1 MFKLNRKVAVW
12 SAAFAAATAATVG
25 PMPTVIAQEQAVEE
39 VIVTGS
45 RIRRPGLESG
55 SPIVSVGAEEFE
67 LQQEVELEQVLRTL
81 PSTTIGDNENVN
93 NGTGGYTT
101 ANLRGLG
108 ANRNLVLLNGKRMA
122 PANYNGTVDL
132 STIPTALIERV
143 DVITGG
149 ASAVYGSDAIAGAI
163 NVVMKNN
170 FEGFDLQ
177 INNTTSGDNDGDR
190 DNISLTLGS
199 ALEGGRGHVA
209 LNLSWSE
216 REPLLLGQRD
226 IGTVGIRTS
235 NGAGLTEFLAGQGAT
250 KPIEGCTGPDVAA
263 TGGSTTAMPTR
274 ANIAGAGNVGQFLND
289 RTLYTGDARTGRG
302 ARGGCS
308 VFNYS
313 PYNFFRTPQERY
325 NAFFTGNFEFDEQ
338 LEVYSTVNYSNITVD
353 QQVAPSGTFGARFN
367 VPMANPFIGDQARA
381 EILSFANQAVG
392 LGTLKPGATG
402 DNWNDVNGNGVV
414 DNADYLKMQLRR
426 RTLEL
431 GTRSESYDT
440 ENFSFL
446 VGARGNL
453 MGDWNYDA
461 SFQYG
466 ESNRTTVRGGYT
478 NLTNIQFALDSTD
491 GVTCA
496 NGDSTCVPLDIFG
509 GYGTITPAMAGY
521 ATAIAFQQQK
531 YDQAIG
537 QIILDGP
544 VDAIQLPSASTPLAL
559 SVGYETRDEF
569 G

>member
-39 VIVTGS
+39 VVVTGS

-55 SPIVSVGAEEFE
+55 SPIISIGAEEFE

-93 NGTGGYTT
+93 NGTNGYTS

-108 ANRNLVLLNGKRMA
+108 ANRNLILLNGKRMA
-122 PANYNGTVDL
+122 PANYSGTVDL

-235 NGAGLTEFLAGQGAT
+235 DGAGLTEFLAGQGAPQ
-250 KPIEGCTGPDVAA
+250 PIEGCTGPDVAA

-274 ANIAGAGNVGQFLND
+274 ANIAGAGNVGQFLID
-289 RTLYTGDARTGRG
+289 RTLYTGDAGTGLG
-302 ARGGCS
+302 PRGGCS
-308 VFNYS
+308 VFNFS

-325 NAFFTGNFEFDEQ
+325 NAFFTGNFEFDEK

-353 QQVAPSGTFGARFN
+353 QQVAPSGTFGARFD
-367 VPMANPFIGDQARA
+367 VPMANSFIGDQARS

-392 LGTLKPGATG
+392 LGTLKAGATG
-402 DNWNDVNGNGVV
+402 DNWNDVNANGVV
-414 DNADYLKMQLRR
+414 DTADYLKMQLRR

-453 MGDWNYDA
+453 MGEWNYDA

-478 NLTNIQFALDSTD
+478 NLTNIQAALDSTD
-491 GVTCA
+491 GVNCA

-509 GYGTITPAMAGY
+509 GS
-521 ATAIAFQQQK
+521 
-531 YDQAIG
+531 
-537 QIILDGP
+537 IILTNDSP
-544 VDAIQLPSASTPLAL
+544 ELDCSKASEIVL
-559 SVGYETRDEF
+559 SF
-569 G
+569 